1 MTPDHAVL
9 VDSHCHL
16 DRLAFDQ
23 IEGGLAGALE
33 QARSMG
39 VEHFLCVAIN
49 LEAYPAMRTL
59 VEPFR
64 QVSVSVG
71 VHPTDGDGSLVDPE
85 ELARLGRDP
94 RVVAIGE
101 TGLDYYYGGEH
112 TDHQQ
117 LQFRSHVQ
125 AARAVH
131 KPLIVHTRDARA
143 DTLAILREEG
153 AAEVAGVMHCFTE
166 DWDTARQALDL
177 GFYISFSGIVTFRNA
192 EPLRDVAR
200 RVPSDRLLV
209 ETDSPYLAPV
219 PKRGRSNQPAY
230 VRYVAEAVAELRGE
244 AFADLARTT
253 TENFFRLFGRP
264 SAG

>member
-1 MTPDHAVL
+1 MAPDHPVL

-23 IEGGLAGALE
+23 IEGGLAGAIDH
-33 QARSMG
+33 ARSMG
-39 VEHFLCVAIN
+39 VEHFLCVSIN
-49 LEAYPAMRTL
+49 LEAYPAMREL
-59 VEPFR
+59 VDPFPH
-64 QVSVSVG
+64 VSVSVG
-71 VHPTDGDGSLVDPE
+71 VHPTDGDRSSLDPE

-101 TGLDYYYGGEH
+101 TGLDYYYGGEQK
-112 TDHQQ
+112 DHQQ
-117 LQFRSHVQ
+117 RQFRSHIQ

-143 DTLAILREEG
+143 DTVRILREEG
-153 AAEVAGVMHCFTE
+153 ATEVAGVMHCFTE
-166 DWDTARQALDL
+166 DWQTARQALDM

-192 EPLRDVAR
+192 EALREIAR
-200 RVPSDRLLV
+200 RVPADRLLV

-230 VRYVAEAVAELRGE
+230 VRYIAEAVADLRGE
-244 AFADLARTT
+244 DFADLARTT
-253 TENFFRLFGRP
+253 TENYFRLFGSP
-264 SAG
+264 AAG